1 MRTLTFVHQ
10 HSLQVV
16 PDLLLLSVRV
26 RTQEL
31 AHVELE
37 RVRDCVLRL
46 APLERVVVEDEAENR
61 EVQDL
66 RVASCQSSPKRVCR
80 A

>member
-46 APLERVVVEDEAENR
+46 APFERVVVEDEAENR